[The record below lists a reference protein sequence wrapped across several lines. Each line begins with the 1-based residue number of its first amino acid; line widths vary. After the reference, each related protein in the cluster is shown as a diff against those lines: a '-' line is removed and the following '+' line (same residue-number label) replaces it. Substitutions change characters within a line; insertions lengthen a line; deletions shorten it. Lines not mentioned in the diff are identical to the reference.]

1 MHTKLHGI
9 FVFSVAVL
17 ILAVSCA
24 EEAQQPVAV
33 DPAVLPAFGVIAN
46 VMESPDNPVT
56 PGKVALGR
64 MLYFEKRLSKSQEIS
79 CNTCHPLDQYGAEA
93 KRVSEGHKGQRG
105 NRNAPTVLN
114 AAAHVAQFWD
124 GRARTV
130 EEQAKGPILNPVEM
144 AMPSE
149 EDVIAVLQS
158 IQEYRDAFKAAF
170 PSEQNP
176 VTIDNMAK
184 AIGAFER
191 TLATPSRWDR
201 FLEGDSAA
209 LTNEEKAGFNKFT
222 EVGCM
227 ACHSGPL
234 VGATMFQKLGIQKP
248 WPVTS
253 DLGRFTVTHEETD
266 RMAFKVPSLR
276 NVEKTGPYYHDGSVA
291 TLEAAVKD
299 MGEYQLGRILKNQE
313 VGEIVSWLKALS
325 GQIPAGITG
334 PLQLPPSSAATAK
347 PDPS

>member
-1 MHTKLHGI
+1 MQSKLPGI
-9 FVFSVAVL
+9 FVFPVAVL
-17 ILAVSCA
+17 LLAVSCT
-24 EEAQQPVAV
+24 ERVQQQVAV
-33 DPAVLPAFGVIAN
+33 DPAMLPAFGVMPN

-93 KRVSEGHKGQRG
+93 KSVSDGHKGQQG
-105 NRNAPTVLN
+105 SRNAPTVFN

-124 GRARTV
+124 GRAKTV
-130 EEQAKGPILNPVEM
+130 EEQAKGPIMNPVEM

-170 PSEQNP
+170 PGERNP

-191 TLATPSRWDR
+191 TLSTPSRWDR
-201 FLEGDSAA
+201 FLAGDTGA
-209 LTNEEKAGFNKFT
+209 LTNEEKAGFNKFA
-222 EVGCM
+222 EVGCT

-234 VGATMFQKLGIQKP
+234 VGAAMFQKMGIQKP

-253 DLGRFTVTHEETD
+253 DPGRFAVTHEETD
-266 RMAFKVPSLR
+266 RMVFKVPSLR

-291 TLEAAVKD
+291 TLETAVKD
-299 MGEYQLGRILKNQE
+299 MGEYQLGRSLKDEE
-313 VGEIVSWLKALS
+313 VGEIVSWLKTLS
-325 GQIPAGITG
+325 GQIPSGATR
-334 PLQLPPSSAATAK
+334 PLQLPPSSASTPK